1 MKEFLF
7 VLIITA
13 SAFLGFAFG
22 RYITTTDYAKTHV
35 AVSTV
40 HEVRGNGFAFTVPT
54 DVFLVPN
61 YDLIGTKNTG
71 AFNWFYSLGWADVAK
86 GEIVP
91 ASGVSLY
98 QSFGLHVPESEQ
110 LFSRYRTDRNT
121 TLPGYVY
128 YPISIH
134 RVNGAYPDSAKAA
147 VTESTDV
154 VEFTIANAVGG
165 SVDLHHVIV
174 RDGEGFI
181 DIQYRNVS
189 DHALIQDMLRSLVLF
204 TPTK

>member
-7 VLIITA
+7 VLIITV

-22 RYITTTDYAKTHV
+22 RYMTAADYAKTHV
-35 AVSTV
+35 VVNTV

-61 YDLIGTKNTG
+61 YDLAGTKNTES
-71 AFNWFYSLGWADVAK
+71 FTWFASLGWADETK

-98 QSFGLHVPESEQ
+98 QSFGLNGQDADKKFAKFITE
-110 LFSRYRTDRNT
+110 RNT
-121 TLPGYVY
+121 TLPDYVR
-128 YPISIH
+128 YPMSVH
-134 RVNGAYPDSAKAA
+134 RTSEPYPDAMHPPT
-147 VTESTDV
+147 TESTDV
-154 VEFTIANAVGG
+154 VEFTIVNAVNGTA
-165 SVDLHHVIV
+165 DLHHVIV
-174 RDGEGFI
+174 RDGDGFI

-189 DHALIQDMLRSLVLF
+189 DHALIQEMLRSLVLF
-204 TPTK
+204 APTK